1 MKKESAETQ
10 KTGSKI
16 SGKTDKNSPVT
27 DKTAII
33 PSLALTFTS
42 VLIFLS
48 LFFLVSCGL
57 FYYDMQEAENNSKG
71 KIQSIQETS
80 NAQESNKSSTEESPQ
95 GTLSNGT
102 DENPQINDAIFFK
115 VKEIVDGDTFK
126 IENGNKVRLVGINTP
141 EYGMY
146 FYEEA
151 KDVLALIINGKKV
164 LLERD
169 ISDIDDYGRLLRYA
183 YYGGLFVNLEMVMR
197 GFANSFTYPPDIK
210 YQEKF
215 IEAEKYARANN
226 LGLWA
231 VSDYSG
237 PEIDIVLNP
246 DADGKDTENING
258 EFVIIKN
265 NGKKDLNIGG
275 WTVKDSSTSIY
286 EFYGYIL
293 RQQSSLTLYSGK
305 GIDGDG
311 RLYWGSDVPV
321 WNNKHDSFYL
331 RDKDGLLVKYISY

>member
-1 MKKESAETQ
+1 LKKESEGFQ

-16 SGKTDKNSPVT
+16 SGKINSKSPLIYIT
-27 DKTAII
+27 TKIS
-33 PSLALTFTS
+33 SLTLAFTQ
-42 VLIFLS
+42 VFIFLS
-48 LFFLVSCGL
+48 IFFLVSCGL
-57 FYYDMQEAENNSKG
+57 FYYD
-71 KIQSIQETS
+71 
-80 NAQESNKSSTEESPQ
+80 KSGPEESLP
-95 GTLSNGT
+95 GTLSKGT
-102 DENPQINDAIFFK
+102 GEDPQIDDDVFYK
-115 VKEIVDGDTFK
+115 VKEIVDGDTFT
-126 IENGNKVRLVGINTP
+126 IENGNKIRLIGINTP

-151 KDVLALIINGKKV
+151 KDVLALIIKGKKV
-164 LLERD
+164 LIERD
-169 ISDIDDYGRLLRYA
+169 ISDIDRYGRLLRYA
-183 YYGGLFVNLEMVMR
+183 YYGQLFVNLEMVIR
-197 GFANSFTYPPDIK
+197 GFANSFTYPPDVK

-231 VSDYSG
+231 ISAYSG
-237 PEIDIVLNP
+237 PEIDIKLNP

-258 EFVIIKN
+258 EFVTIRN

-275 WTVKDSSTSIY
+275 WTIKDSSTSIY

-305 GIDGDG
+305 GKDGNG

-321 WNNKHDSFYL
+321 WNNEHDSFYL
-331 RDKDGLLVKYISY
+331 RDKDGLLVKYLAY